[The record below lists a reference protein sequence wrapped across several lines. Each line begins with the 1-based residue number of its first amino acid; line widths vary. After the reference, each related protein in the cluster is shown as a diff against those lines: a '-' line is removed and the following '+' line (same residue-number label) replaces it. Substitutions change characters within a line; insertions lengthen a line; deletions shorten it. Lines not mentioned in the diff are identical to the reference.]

1 MSPDFL
7 QFTKTTDPIYLAM
20 GGIVL
25 ILLVYLAISFARRL
39 KQSSEEKQ
47 IERAIKEFSD
57 GYLRD
62 VILAD
67 GMYGYHFID
76 YVALFPGQIV
86 IFGLQHY
93 DGYIFGG
100 EQIEEWAQ
108 VIDKQSFKF
117 TNPLLSNSNYVQAV
131 KGLINGAEVIGRVI
145 FAGENSFPKGIP
157 IGVIELETL
166 DNELK
171 RLREDKPTDDIAMQP
186 LWNKLLNIVKEHRV
200 QYNRESP

>member
-7 QFTKTTDPIYLAM
+7 QFAKMTDPIYLAA

-25 ILLVYLAISFARRL
+25 LLLVYLAISFARRS

-47 IERAIKEFSD
+47 IERTIKQFSD

-76 YVALFPGQIV
+76 YLALFPGQIV

-108 VIDKQSFKF
+108 VIDKKSFKF
-117 TNPLLSNSNYVQAV
+117 TNPLLSNSNYVQVV
-131 KGLINGAEVIGRVI
+131 KGLISGAEVIGRVI
-145 FAGENSFPKGIP
+145 FTGKNSFPKGIP

-171 RLREDKPTDDIAMQP
+171 RLREDKPAGDTTIQAM
-186 LWNKLLNIVKEHRV
+186 WDKLLNIVKEHRV
-200 QYNRESP
+200 QYNQESP